1 MTELLEPGDD
11 RDVVRFGR
19 ARLIASSRPILEHEV
34 SSIVCPANRR
44 GVMGVGIAGAI
55 RMAGGIEIER
65 EAMAK
70 APLGLGT
77 AVATSAGLLEQRG
90 VTIIIHA
97 VVSDA
102 LGSPTRADIVRHATI
117 AALRIADA
125 NRVKSI
131 GMPPLGSGV
140 ASFDLTGA
148 MVFALMIE
156 EIVAHLRRFTSR
168 LERVVLVCRDDREVR
183 EIRNIMRAAR
193 ELWDGLRV

>member
-11 RDVVRFGR
+11 KDVVRFGR

-34 SSIVCPANRR
+34 SSIVSPANRR

-65 EAMAK
+65 EAMAQ

-125 NRVKSI
+125 SRVKSI
-131 GMPPLGSGV
+131 AMPPLGSGV

-183 EIRNIMRAAR
+183 EISNIMRAAR

>member
-11 RDVVRFGR
+11 KNVVRFGR

-34 SSIVCPANRR
+34 SSIVSPANRR

-55 RMAGGIEIER
+55 RTAGGIEIER
-65 EAMAK
+65 EAMAQ

-117 AALRIADA
+117 AVLRIADA

-131 GMPPLGSGV
+131 AMPPLGSGV

-183 EIRNIMRAAR
+183 EISNIMRAAR

>member
-11 RDVVRFGR
+11 KDVVRFGR

-34 SSIVCPANRR
+34 SSIVSPANRR

-65 EAMAK
+65 EAMAQ

-102 LGSPTRADIVRHATI
+102 LGSLTRADIVRHATI

-131 GMPPLGSGV
+131 AMPPLGSGV

-183 EIRNIMRAAR
+183 EISNIMRAAR

>member
-11 RDVVRFGR
+11 KNVVRFGR

-34 SSIVCPANRR
+34 SSIVSPANRR

-55 RMAGGIEIER
+55 RTAGGIEIER
-65 EAMAK
+65 EAMAQ

-131 GMPPLGSGV
+131 AMPPLGSGV

-183 EIRNIMRAAR
+183 EISNIMRAAR

>member
-1 MTELLEPGDD
+1 MTELLELGDGK
-11 RDVVRFGR
+11 DVVRFGR
-19 ARLIASSRPILEHEV
+19 ARLIASSHPMLEHEV
-34 SSIVCPANRR
+34 SGVVSPANRR

-77 AVATSAGLLEQRG
+77 AVATGSGLLEQRG

-125 NRVKSI
+125 NRLKSI
-131 GMPPLGSGV
+131 AMPPLGSGA
-140 ASFDLTGA
+140 ASLDLTGA

-168 LERVVLVCRDDREVR
+168 LERVVLVCRDDREAR
-183 EIRNIMRAAR
+183 EIGNILREAR
-193 ELWDGLRV
+193 ELWDGLRL

>member
-11 RDVVRFGR
+11 KDVVRFGR

-34 SSIVCPANRR
+34 SSIVSPANRR

-65 EAMAK
+65 EAMAQ

-131 GMPPLGSGV
+131 AMPPLGSGV

-183 EIRNIMRAAR
+183 EISNIMRAAR